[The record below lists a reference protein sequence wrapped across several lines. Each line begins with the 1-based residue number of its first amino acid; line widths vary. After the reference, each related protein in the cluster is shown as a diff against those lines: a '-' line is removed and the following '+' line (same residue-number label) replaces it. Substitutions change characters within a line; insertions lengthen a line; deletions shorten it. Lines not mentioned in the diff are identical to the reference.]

1 MNNSTIGVQTITP
14 TTGTPAQDSNPAP
27 DRNDSSSRADAP
39 ESTTRVNASPPAGTG
54 MIVDKLV

>member
-27 DRNDSSSRADAP
+27 DRNDSSRADAP
-39 ESTTRVNASPPAGTG
+39 QSTTRVNASPSAGTG